1 MLVKISIALAAII
14 AVLLIVIA
22 TRPADFHY
30 SRSATIAAPP
40 AAVFEQVNDIHKFQN
55 WNPWARIDPN
65 AKGTFSGPPSGVGS
79 AFSWAGNNEVGE
91 GTMTLI
97 ESRPGELVRFR
108 MDFRKPM
115 AGTSTAEFTFKHD
128 GGITTVTWSMFGP
141 NNFMGKA
148 MSMVIDCE
156 KMVGDQFSKGLK
168 SLKRQVEAPANP

>member
-1 MLVKISIALAAII
+1 MLAKISIGLASVI

-30 SRSATIAAPP
+30 SRSATITASP
-40 AAVFEQVNDIHKFQN
+40 AVVFEHVNDLHKFQT
-55 WNPWARIDPN
+55 WNPWAKIDPN
-65 AKGTFSGPPSGVGS
+65 AKGSFSGPPSGVGS

-97 ESRPGELVRFR
+97 ESRPGELVRFN

-115 AGTSTAEFTFKHD
+115 AGTSTAEFTFKPD
-128 GGITTVTWSMFGP
+128 GDKTTVTWSMFGP

-148 MSMVIDCE
+148 MSLVIDCE
-156 KMVGDQFSKGLK
+156 KMVGDQFSKGLE
-168 SLKRQVEAPANP
+168 SLKRQVEVPANP

>member
-1 MLVKISIALAAII
+1 MLKKIFIALAAVI
-14 AVLLIVIA
+14 AILLIVIA

-40 AAVFEQVNDIHKFQN
+40 AAVFEQINDLHKFQN
-55 WNPWARIDPN
+55 WNPWAKIDPN

-91 GTMTLI
+91 GSMTLI

-115 AGTSTAEFTFKHD
+115 AGTSIAEFTLKPD
-128 GGITTVTWSMFGP
+128 GDKTTVTWSMSGP

-148 MSMVIDCE
+148 MSLILDCE
-156 KMVGDQFSKGLK
+156 KMVGDQFSKGLE
-168 SLKRQVEAPANP
+168 SLKRQLEAPVNP